1 MIPEKMGLQGGESVI
16 EVTAAQE
23 ELAKQGC

>member
-1 MIPEKMGLQGGESVI
+1 MLPEKMGLQGGECVI
-16 EVTAAQE
+16 EVTVAQE